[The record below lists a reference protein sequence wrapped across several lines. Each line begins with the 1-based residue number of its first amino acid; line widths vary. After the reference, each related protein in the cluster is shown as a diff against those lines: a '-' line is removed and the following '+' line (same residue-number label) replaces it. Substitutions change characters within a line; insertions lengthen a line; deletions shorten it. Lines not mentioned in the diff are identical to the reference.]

1 VKRALF
7 LILLF
12 TPLLAEGVRPQR
24 DRIGFSTTPEQLSQV
39 IALSQKRSPT
49 LLAEMERKTAG
60 KTPFVALSPHDDHLL
75 AGEFYLLSASLLR
88 ADTVIVFGLLHRSVK
103 ESLDNP
109 KNLLVF
115 DDYDAWESAE
125 GEVPVDLPLREY
137 LTKNLDRSRV
147 LISRKAHSEEHSVEA
162 SLGFLKRGNPHV
174 KILPI
179 LVSAWEWEEGA
190 ALAEELGGLLT
201 RWLREKEGV
210 PGRDLAFLLSND
222 ATHYGPDFSHTPFG
236 IGEKAHRKGTDR
248 DRKIAAETLLG
259 TIDQGKVSL
268 FYREVV
274 DAQMTWCGRFVIPF
288 GLLTAQR
295 VASSRKLSLYG
306 IEGGYGDSYS
316 LGVLPFFARG
326 LGITAP
332 FSSSH
337 WVGYWAEIFT
347 LQE

>member
-1 VKRALF
+1 MKRALF

-12 TPLLAEGVRPQR
+12 APLLAEGVRPQR

-39 IALSQKRSPT
+39 IELAQKRSPA

-60 KTPFVALSPHDDHLL
+60 KTAFVALSPHDDHLL

-103 ESLDNP
+103 ESLNNP

-125 GEVPVDLPLREY
+125 GAVPVDLPLREY
-137 LTKNLDRSRV
+137 LTKNLPRSRV
-147 LISRKAHSEEHSVEA
+147 LINRKAHSEEHSVEA
-162 SLGFLKRGNPHV
+162 SLGFLKRSNPHV

-190 ALAEELGGLLT
+190 ALAEELGALLA
-201 RWLREKEGV
+201 RWLQERKGE

-222 ATHYGPDFSHTPFG
+222 ATHYGPDSSYTPFG
-236 IGEKAHRKGTDR
+236 IGEKAHQEGTER

-259 TIDQGKVSL
+259 TIDQRKISL
-268 FYREVV
+268 FSREVV
-274 DAQMTWCGRFVIPF
+274 DTQMTWCGRFVIPF
-288 GLLTAQR
+288 GLLVAKR
-295 VASSRKLSLYG
+295 VAASRKLSLYG

-316 LGVLPFFARG
+316 LGVLPLFARG

-337 WVGYWAEIFT
+337 WVGYWAQIFT